1 MSETSHTTD
10 DNYLSS
16 LKGAEWFVILSRGAF
31 GFRYGPYSP
40 TEVGEIM
47 SQCVAEGIPAL
58 ITGNCGREFDWDVAR
73 DFARGSPG
81 EWHPMDDAPLDA
93 GTLMGD
99 VLHFETLMV
108 WWPKWKVWRELNDD
122 GSVGNPIAPM
132 RWRYLREGDACWVE
146 GQGDA

>member
-1 MSETSHTTD
+1 MPETNQSTD
-10 DNYLSS
+10 DNYLAS
-16 LKGAEWFVILSRGAF
+16 LKDAEWFVILSRGAF

-40 TEVGEIM
+40 TEVGEM
-47 SQCVAEGIPAL
+47 
-58 ITGNCGREFDWDVAR
+58 ITGNCGREFNWDVAR

-81 EWHPMDDAPLDA
+81 EWHQMDDAPLDA
-93 GTLMGD
+93 GALMGD
-99 VLHFETLMV
+99 VLQFETCMV
-108 WWPKWKVWRELNDD
+108 WWPEWKVWRELNDD